1 MRPEVRERRSWSRQ
15 KRPMPPGMAG
25 TTLRK
30 VPRSF
35 CHRDAEVR
43 RRERG
48 KVPKSGQFEHKVDG
62 IQQPT
67 EDLFAGGPVC
77 VAAA

>member
-1 MRPEVRERRSWSRQ
+1 
-15 KRPMPPGMAG
+15 MPPGIAG
-25 TTLRK
+25 MTLRK

-35 CHRDAEVR
+35 CHRDAEVCH
-43 RRERG
+43 RERG
-48 KVPKSGQFEHKVDG
+48 KVLKSWQSEHEVDG

-67 EDLFAGGPVC
+67 KDLFAGGPVC